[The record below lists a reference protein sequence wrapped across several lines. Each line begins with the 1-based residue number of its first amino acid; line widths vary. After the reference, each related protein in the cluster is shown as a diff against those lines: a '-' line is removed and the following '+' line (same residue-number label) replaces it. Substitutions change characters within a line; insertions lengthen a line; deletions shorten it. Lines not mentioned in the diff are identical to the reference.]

1 MAPNFRR
8 YALSAKLFKTKFE
21 ISKEKNQTQDLANF
35 AINFL
40 KKKQYISEQ
49 VYERAKTFHT
59 DGAVWAI
66 SAISMKLSEC
76 TMLRESALNSH
87 SYSEEIPDEARV
99 AKLFGSNLYTDIEKV
114 ISANVAA
121 MHELNAN
128 GFSLGYSNDDPEKE
142 GVGEVDHNR

>member
-1 MAPNFRR
+1 MIRNVSNMMAPNFRR

-59 DGAVWAI
+59 DGAV
-66 SAISMKLSEC
+66 
-76 TMLRESALNSH
+76 
-87 SYSEEIPDEARV
+87 
-99 AKLFGSNLYTDIEKV
+99 
-114 ISANVAA
+114 
-121 MHELNAN
+121 
-128 GFSLGYSNDDPEKE
+128 
-142 GVGEVDHNR
+142 